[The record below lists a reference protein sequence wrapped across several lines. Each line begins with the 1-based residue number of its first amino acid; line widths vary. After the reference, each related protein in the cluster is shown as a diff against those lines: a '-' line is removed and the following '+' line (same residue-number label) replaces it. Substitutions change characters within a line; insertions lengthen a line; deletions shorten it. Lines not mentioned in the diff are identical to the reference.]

1 MRDPEDP
8 TTQPSPNAF
17 AAEFLRVFSQEDEPA
32 SAAEADAAGPWDVQP
47 AATADGR
54 EAFGLWRLGE
64 QPEHGDAPAGLFRER
79 STALLAAAVRPFLG
93 REPYHL
99 LGQERWNGGY
109 PLVRQGET
117 LGWIDLFDEDW
128 AFGINVPVGAVALLA
143 ANRVIPESRSE
154 TARRLDLTGVGLATV
169 ERIIHK
175 HGGRVWAEYTSRRL
189 TTVSSLSS
197 SRWRPM
203 RFAKGMPY
211 EKATAD
217 GGCCDS
223 CIALRRRSGELRD
236 MEESRLCGGRRAE

>member
-79 STALLAAAVRPFLG
+79 STALLAAAVCPFLG

-128 AFGINVPVGAVALLA
+128 AFGINVLE
-143 ANRVIPESRSE
+143 RFTRSPE
-154 TARRLDLTGVGLATV
+154 ALATLMEAAGPLAL
-169 ERIIHK
+169 ERA
-175 HGGRVWAEYTSRRL
+175 GRILRKRVLE
-189 TTVSSLSS
+189 
-197 SRWRPM
+197 
-203 RFAKGMPY
+203 
-211 EKATAD
+211 D
-217 GGCCDS
+217 G
-223 CIALRRRSGELRD
+223 E
-236 MEESRLCGGRRAE
+236 